1 MASNQLTTI
10 YLLHGRGGWP
20 GGSVLLL
27 EELLRKSY
35 PGVRYVRPSL
45 PHGRENGVQPAERSL
60 EYLRALPIERAA
72 LVIGVSLGGLVAARL
87 QEDGREDLQVICISS
102 PTWAD
107 GVAVERNVPHRLS
120 LYSSQDEVIAGR
132 TSLWPRLAEAHDLPW
147 LTHDTDAH
155 KAPLVQLIV
164 EHMSGS
170 DLAGGIGFLR
180 DFPGLP
186 RTIP

>member
-72 LVIGVSLGGLVAARL
+72 LVIGVSMGGLVAAKL

-107 GVAVERNVPHRLS
+107 GVNLGRRVPHRLA
-120 LYSSQDEVIAGR
+120 LYSSHDEVIAGR
-132 TSLWPRLAEAHDLPW
+132 TSRWPQLAEAYDIPW

-155 KAPLVQLIV
+155 KAPLVRLIIAY
-164 EHMSGS
+164 MGGS
-170 DLAGGIGFLR
+170 DFAGDIGSAA
-180 DFPGLP
+180 G
-186 RTIP
+186 

>member
-35 PGVRYVRPSL
+35 PEVRYVRPSL

-72 LVIGVSLGGLVAARL
+72 LVIGVSMGGLVAAKL

-107 GVAVERNVPHRLS
+107 GVNLERRAPHRLA
-120 LYSSQDEVIAGR
+120 LYSSHDEVIAGR
-132 TSLWPRLAEAHDLPW
+132 TSRWPQLAEAYDIPW

-155 KAPLVQLIV
+155 MAPLVRFIIAY
-164 EHMSGS
+164 MSGS
-170 DLAGGIGFLR
+170 DLECDIGSAAR
-180 DFPGLP
+180 
-186 RTIP
+186 

>member
-35 PGVRYVRPSL
+35 PEVRYVRPSL

-60 EYLRALPIERAA
+60 DYLRALPIEPGA
-72 LVIGVSLGGLVAARL
+72 LVIGVSMGGLVAARL
-87 QEDGREDLQVICISS
+87 QEEGREDLWVICISS

-107 GVAVERNVPHRLS
+107 GVTVERNVPNRLA
-120 LYSSQDEVIAGR
+120 LYSSEDSVIAGR
-132 TSLWPRLAEAHDLPW
+132 TDRWPLLAEAYDLRW

-155 KAPLVQLIV
+155 RECLNRLIV
-164 EHMSGS
+164 AYFSGPGVAAV
-170 DLAGGIGFLR
+170 LAAGRVAG
-180 DFPGLP
+180 
-186 RTIP
+186 